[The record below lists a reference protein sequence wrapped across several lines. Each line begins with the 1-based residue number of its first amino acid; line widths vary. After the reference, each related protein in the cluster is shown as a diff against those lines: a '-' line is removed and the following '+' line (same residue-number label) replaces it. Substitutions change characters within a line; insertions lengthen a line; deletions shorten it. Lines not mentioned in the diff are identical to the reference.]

1 MKNLKQFNEF
11 LLEEEKIGDSELQKH
26 LKAQQEFDKKIE
38 DLTGKL
44 KKALDD
50 SDVDPKEIN
59 KMKLAI
65 KILKLEKELEDSNY
79 KMSKFDDSD
88 K

>member
-1 MKNLKQFNEF
+1 MKNIKQFNEF
-11 LLEEEKIGDSELQKH
+11 LLEEEKIGDSELQQH

-44 KKALDD
+44 KNALD
-50 SDVDPKEIN
+50 SKADPKEIN
-59 KMKLAI
+59 KMKLAL

-79 KMSKFDDSD
+79 NMSKFDDSNE
-88 K
+88 

>member
-1 MKNLKQFNEF
+1 MKNLKQFNQF
-11 LLEEEKIGDSELQKH
+11 ILEEEKIGDSELQRH

-44 KKALDD
+44 KKALDSKD
-50 SDVDPKEIN
+50 DPKEIN
-59 KMKLAI
+59 KMKLAL
-65 KILKLEKELEDSNY
+65 KILRLEKELEDSNY
-79 KMSKFDDSD
+79 NMSKFDDSD